1 MKKLIRCFAG
11 MFVLLLLGACSNTVT
26 KPAAEGEAAAAA
38 QRRDNLS
45 TETEQTA
52 QNVIETQQTV
62 TETQQTEQITAGGQQ
77 TSEQPLS
84 EKPLPME
91 EFWKIE
97 GEDDSDTLTFATG
110 LKIRL
115 PDHWGGKFVMDTEL
129 GPVHDPFD
137 HTLSIC
143 EKENAQ
149 AGAGGVLFNLVF
161 LKHEE
166 AVTYTIFQVDTVL
179 GVYEQGGEEYVLI
192 QEMPREMNYVEGNED
207 MKKAYENL
215 SKTVGEVLIKTEQMA
230 GFTECGIEDL
240 DWVEYE

>member
-1 MKKLIRCFAG
+1 MKKLIQCFAG
-11 MFVLLLLGACSNTVT
+11 IFVLLSLNACSNTVT

-52 QNVIETQQTV
+52 QNVM
-62 TETQQTEQITAGGQQ
+62 ETQQTEQITAGGQQ
-77 TSEQPLS
+77 TSERYLA
-84 EKPLPME
+84 EKPLSME
-91 EFWKIE
+91 DFWKIE

-110 LKIRL
+110 LEIRL
-115 PDHWGGKFVMDTEL
+115 PEHWVGKIVTDTEL

-137 HTLSIC
+137 HTLLIC

-149 AGAGGVLFNLVF
+149 AGAGGVLFSLVF

-166 AVTYTIFQVDTVL
+166 TVTYSIFQVNTVL

-192 QEMPREMNYVEGNED
+192 QEMPREMCYVEGNED
-207 MKKAYENL
+207 MKRAYENL
-215 SKTVGEVLIKTEQMA
+215 SVTVEEVLIKTEHMT

>member
-11 MFVLLLLGACSNTVT
+11 MFVLLSLGACSNTVT
-26 KPAAEGEAAAAA
+26 KPAAEGETAAAA

-52 QNVIETQQTV
+52 QNVM
-62 TETQQTEQITAGGQQ
+62 ETQQTEQITAGGQQ
-77 TSEQPLS
+77 TSERYLA
-84 EKPLPME
+84 EKPLSME
-91 EFWKIE
+91 DFWKIE

-110 LKIRL
+110 LEIRL
-115 PDHWGGKFVMDTEL
+115 PEHWVGKIVTDTEL

-137 HTLSIC
+137 HTLFIC

-149 AGAGGVLFNLVF
+149 AGAGGVLFSLVF

-166 AVTYTIFQVDTVL
+166 TVTYSIFQVNTVL

-192 QEMPREMNYVEGNED
+192 QEMPREMCYVEGNED
-207 MKKAYENL
+207 MKRDYENL
-215 SKTVGEVLIKTEQMA
+215 SATVEEVLIKTEQMT

>member
-11 MFVLLLLGACSNTVT
+11 MFVLLSLGACSNTVT

-52 QNVIETQQTV
+52 QNVM
-62 TETQQTEQITAGGQQ
+62 ETQQTEQITAGGQQ
-77 TSEQPLS
+77 TSERYLAEKSLS
-84 EKPLPME
+84 ME
-91 EFWKIE
+91 DFWKIE

-110 LKIRL
+110 LEIRL
-115 PDHWGGKFVMDTEL
+115 PDHWVGKIVTNTEL

-137 HTLSIC
+137 HTLLIC

-149 AGAGGVLFNLVF
+149 AGAGGVLFSLVF

-166 AVTYTIFQVDTVL
+166 TVTYSIFQVNTVL

-192 QEMPREMNYVEGNED
+192 QEMPREMCYVEGNED
-207 MKKAYENL
+207 MKRAYENL
-215 SKTVGEVLIKTEQMA
+215 SATVEEVLIKTEHMT